1 MRLQLNTLSHTHR
14 HNLLNI
20 YLKNKK
26 SELTLLYIQ
35 NILNKIILIFHRI
48 YKIPLKIYQN
58 FMEFMEQLYSDLN
71 FESFVLACVFTI
83 DNILA

>member
-58 FMEFMEQLYSDLN
+58 FMEFMEQLYSDICQR
-71 FESFVLACVFTI
+71 VRQA
-83 DNILA
+83 DY